1 MTNIITSY
9 MSAKLIPA
17 ETKTNSAST
26 LGYARQTV
34 SFDEHTKNNT
44 NAARASLPI
53 YQQCQRTKDND
64 EPCALLAP
72 KPRGHPE
79 FRSQVAAPDASL

>member
-9 MSAKLIPA
+9 MSTELIPA

-53 YQQCQRTKDND
+53 YQQCQRTSRRVGASPGASWRRD
-64 EPCALLAP
+64 AVYTSAP
-72 KPRGHPE
+72 RTVSNP
-79 FRSQVAAPDASL
+79 L